1 MRSAMI
7 LARGVLLEARRTGL
21 PWLALGCV
29 ALGIGMAGFLSQL
42 SLTEGGMVQASVLA
56 ALFRVCTVFLVA
68 ILVVTSV
75 VREFA
80 DKSLELVLSLP
91 LSRTSWYLGKL
102 AGYAAAG
109 VALSAGFALLML
121 LWSPPAA
128 ALAWF
133 VSLALEAA
141 LVACAS
147 LFFVITLAQVVP
159 ALAATAAFY
168 LLARGTAAM
177 QAIGAGP
184 LADAESPLQRVS
196 QWVLDAIAL
205 LLPPLEAATRT
216 AWLLYAPPGPLELA
230 RICGALAL
238 YGAVLTAA
246 GLFDFHRR
254 NL

>member
-1 MRSAMI
+1 MHSAMI

-21 PWLALGCV
+21 PWLALGCI
-29 ALGIGMAGFLSQL
+29 ALGIATAGFLSQL
-42 SLTEGGMVQASVLA
+42 SLTEARLVQAAVIA
-56 ALFRVCTVFLVA
+56 ALFRVFTVFLVA

-80 DKSLELVLSLP
+80 DKSLELMLSLP
-91 LSRTSWYLGKL
+91 LSRTVWYLGKL

-109 VALSAGFALLML
+109 ALLAAGFALVMIA
-121 LWSPPAA
+121 WSPPAA
-128 ALAWF
+128 VLAWF

-159 ALAATAAFY
+159 ALAATVAFY
-168 LLARGTAAM
+168 LLARVTAAM
-177 QAIGAGP
+177 QAIAAGP
-184 LADAESPLQRVS
+184 LSDAQNLLQRIS
-196 QWVLDAIAL
+196 HWALDAIAL
-205 LLPPLEAATRT
+205 ALPPLDAVTQT
-216 AWLLYAPPGPLELA
+216 AWLLYAPPGPLEFA
-230 RICGALAL
+230 RVCGALAL
-238 YGAVLTAA
+238 YGTLLTTA